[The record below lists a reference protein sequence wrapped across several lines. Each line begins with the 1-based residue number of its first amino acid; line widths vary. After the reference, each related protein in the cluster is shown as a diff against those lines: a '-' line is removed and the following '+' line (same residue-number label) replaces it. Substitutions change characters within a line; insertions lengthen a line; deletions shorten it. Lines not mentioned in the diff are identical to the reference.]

1 VSGSDVVSAL
11 PEGIRK
17 VSVNGED
24 ARIKGTLHR

>member
-17 VSVNGED
+17 VSVNGEV
-24 ARIKGTLHR
+24 ARIKGTLRR